1 MINKV
6 VIKYIGVDQ
15 LEAEL
20 SYNAQGEV
28 SQFKYAGVST
38 KLDYSNNGKLKAI
51 LNQTGQRMNFN
62 YDETGQLL
70 SLYDGQNNQI
80 KFIKNSENQVNKAQ
94 LLNPDG
100 SVAQE
105 KTYDLNAHQSN
116 DPVLS
121 ALKNTPTT
129 LNDTIG
135 NIARPNL
142 QGLSAFR
149 LYSLMQSP
157 KHLDWSAPVQVKNTD
172 QDSQNRLTYYFYND
186 FGEIVKVQSPVTGL
200 TTYRYNASGLIISQ
214 QRQDGS
220 SAHYIRD
227 AAQRVVEI
235 KSLNAQK
242 QLDEQGKIVWGK
254 YNKPSHIQFKA
265 GEERFFYNDNGQL
278 LTHEL
283 LVNGQRFNVSYQ
295 FNKNAQLVGQT
306 LPNGQQLEYRYRSKN
321 EARAGLL
328 ESIQFKRGPLGI
340 VSQSVIEN
348 LNSATDTSVNYGYQ
362 FGNGLEH
369 REVLDKQGRI
379 ISSGNVYTGET
390 SLDYLNQESSPNKV
404 NYRYKTEV
412 GSQAP
417 QQFSPGFSERLLQL
431 DLFRKQSETQL
442 LPVTASSAQNF
453 NHSFKVTAQYGSEY
467 DQLGRKRWA
476 IEDDKVLF
484 FSYDSVDR
492 LVKVEY
498 LKPNEQS
505 QTISDYVTQDA
516 QLNKQTLAEYK
527 YNLFGQRIQKTVAS
541 TTGKGTKTTYYF
553 YDGSQLLAEADD
565 QGKVDKS
572 YIWMNQTPVG
582 MIANNELYY
591 IHVDHRQA
599 PIALSNAQ
607 RKVVWQA
614 ELSDNLFASPLAYN
628 HGRFG
633 FIEFNLRGS
642 NQYFDVE
649 TNLHYNTNRY
659 FDAKNEKYITP
670 DPLGLAVGPDLYAFA
685 LGQPHTVSDPLGLAP
700 VNYGEQTFAWKL
712 EFVLVYAVKAPG
724 VVGIGTELQ
733 NTLQD
738 MVNDLP
744 TVVATFVAWQVIT
757 AIPFVGAITNALMVA
772 YAAYSMGKEAINM
785 AIGLGKWVAQVSR
798 AKTRGELECASKELG
813 RLLTQVFGNV
823 IGGIS
828 PAKRLKLMIASGKKV
843 SKTVAPKQD
852 SKTSGSPKSKLKLDF
867 KSFSPKCF
875 SPYGSG
881 YKKLTSSKDK
891 QDYVTEYN
899 RQLSRQQQA
908 LNNMSAAQYKAARDA
923 YKKNGRPPESAKEQ
937 KAYRDKYQADMADDL
952 YDQNIS
958 KGLTIKEARAMANT
972 DAENA
977 MKNMAALHEPDM
989 FAGGYFDCKP
999 TCMGDASV
1007 NSSIGAQW
1015 KKIIADMDK
1024 YANEAIAKG
1033 TGNAKLNLQLDV
1045 CK

>member
-1 MINKV
+1 MTITLLTSPEHLNW
-6 VIKYIGVDQ
+6 
-15 LEAEL
+15 
-20 SYNAQGEV
+20 
-28 SQFKYAGVST
+28 ST
-38 KLDYSNNGKLKAI
+38 
-51 LNQTGQRMNFN
+51 
-62 YDETGQLL
+62 
-70 SLYDGQNNQI
+70 
-80 KFIKNSENQVNKAQ
+80 
-94 LLNPDG
+94 
-100 SVAQE
+100 
-105 KTYDLNAHQSN
+105 
-116 DPVLS
+116 
-121 ALKNTPTT
+121 
-129 LNDTIG
+129 
-135 NIARPNL
+135 
-142 QGLSAFR
+142 
-149 LYSLMQSP
+149 
-157 KHLDWSAPVQVKNTD
+157 PVQTQNIDK
-172 QDSQNRLTYYFYND
+172 DSQNRSTYYFYND
-186 FGEIVKVQSPVTGL
+186 FGEIVKVQSPVTGI
-200 TTYRYNASGLIISQ
+200 TTYQYNPSGLIIGQ

-220 SAHYIRD
+220 RSIYVRD
-227 AAQRVVEI
+227 TAQRVVEI

-242 QLDEQGKIVWGK
+242 QLDEHGKIVWGK
-254 YNKPSHIQFKA
+254 YNKPSRIQFKA
-265 GEERFFYNDNGQL
+265 GEERFFYN
-278 LTHEL
+278 E
-283 LVNGQRFNVSYQ
+283 
-295 FNKNAQLVGQT
+295 NAQLLKHELIVDGQHFSVSYEFNQNAQLIGRT
-306 LPNGQQLEYRYRSKN
+306 LPNGQQLEYRYRSEN
-321 EARAGLL
+321 AARAGLL
-328 ESIQFKRGPLGI
+328 ESIQLKRGPLGI
-340 VSQSVIEN
+340 VSQSVIGN

-362 FGNGLEH
+362 FGNGLAH
-369 REVLDKQGRI
+369 HEVLDKQGRI
-379 ISSGNVYTGET
+379 VSSGNVYTGET

-404 NYRYKTEV
+404 KYRYNTEV

-431 DLFRKQSETQL
+431 DLFKKQSETQL

-476 IEDDKVLF
+476 IEEDKVLF

-498 LKPNEQS
+498 LKPNEQPK
-505 QTISDYVTQDA
+505 TVSDYVTQDA
-516 QLNKQTLAEYK
+516 LLNKHTLAEYK

-541 TTGKGTKTTYYF
+541 TTRKGIKTTYYF

-614 ELSDNLFASPLAYN
+614 ELSDNLYASPLAYN

-642 NQYFDVE
+642 NQYFDTE

-685 LGQPHTVSDPLGLAP
+685 LGQPHTTSDPLGLAP
-700 VNYGEQTFAWKL
+700 INYGNQTFAWKL
-712 EFVLVYAVKAPG
+712 EWVLIYAVKAPG

-738 MVNDLP
+738 MINDLP

-923 YKKNGRPPESAKEQ
+923 YKKNGRHPDSE
-937 KAYRDKYQADMADDL
+937 KAQADYRKQYQSDMEEELFNQNRANGIDRDIARTMAK
-952 YDQNIS
+952 S
-958 KGLTIKEARAMANT
+958 
-972 DAENA
+972 DASDA

-1024 YANEAIAKG
+1024 YADDAIKAG
-1033 TGNAKLNLQLDV
+1033 TGNSKLNLKLDM
-1045 CK
+1045 CSK